1 MQVLSELD
9 RVVEEDLGSNVV
21 ARIMVLAPQ
30 LKTNL
35 VQQRMQSDLS
45 WKRLQLLWNELERH
59 GFMEVNMPD

>member
-45 WKRLQLLWNELERH
+45 WKRLQLLWHELERH